1 MIAGVLLALLLA
13 GPVPASARDGCIVF
27 DDFAGSAAGAFPNGW
42 KVREE
47 SGRAVYTVRAE
58 GDRRYL
64 HAAARNLGV
73 QAALERGWD
82 LTAYPV
88 LHWKWR
94 SRQFPLGADEQA
106 GRNDSAVGVYAVFP
120 YRALVV
126 RTVKALKYIW
136 SEKVPKGT
144 MLEASHGLTKMLVL
158 ESGAPPDRDR
168 WVEERVNVA
177 ADYARPS
184 TTRRRPSHSA
194 SPSSPTRTT
203 PRATPRATTRTS
215 RPAGTSPVRGRSGA
229 RTTRASQL
237 RPVSPRRRRDEL
249 SATRLAR
256 PAPSP
261 SPCSPQRTGAVRA
274 AGELRPLTVAARG
287 RAARSADLGLRD
299 RRGRAPPSG
308 SAREFR

>member
-1 MIAGVLLALLLA
+1 MIARVLLTLLLA
-13 GPVPASARDGCIVF
+13 GPVPASARDGCVVF
-27 DDFAGSAAGAFPNGW
+27 DDFARSTVGAFPNGW

-144 MLEASHGLTKMLVL
+144 TLEASHGLTKMLVL

-177 ADYARPS
+177 ADYAR
-184 TTRRRPSHSA
+184 RFND
-194 SPSSPTRTT
+194 PTPPKPLGIAVLTDSDDT
-203 PRATPRATTRTS
+203 QSYAEGDYADFE
-215 RPAGTSPVRGRSGA
+215 AC
-229 RTTRASQL
+229 
-237 RPVSPRRRRDEL
+237 RD
-249 SATRLAR
+249 
-256 PAPSP
+256 
-261 SPCSPQRTGAVRA
+261 
-274 AGELRPLTVAARG
+274 
-287 RAARSADLGLRD
+287 
-299 RRGRAPPSG
+299 
-308 SAREFR
+308 